1 MKNLTA
7 FLKFVAALI
16 WLATLAS
23 LAGAQEG
30 TRTAT
35 TAKPQIAVV
44 APSASPAKA
53 CDDRTVILLLDV
65 TGSFVDHLVN
75 KDLFTN
81 SIKRIRSEFPT
92 LCIDS
97 EVKVAIIGQ
106 SHRNVTETYDHLAS
120 KNYKVTRN
128 HYTAENV
135 ATAAIQQ
142 LEKWKD
148 ELASGKMKPQ
158 KNTAVVMAFDNVAE
172 LVQLRGKR
180 AIIWAITDGDE
191 SELGGVAAPFKPNQL
206 TGATIYMFGAG
217 VTLTGGTEAQ
227 RALRTD
233 WERYFR
239 QAGAEKFF
247 WVSKP

>member
-1 MKNLTA
+1 MKKLNT
-7 FLKFVAALI
+7 FLKIIATPI
-16 WLATLAS
+16 WMATLTS

-30 TRTAT
+30 IRTAT
-35 TAKPQIAVV
+35 TAKPQIIIA
-44 APSASPAKA
+44 ATSPTPTKA
-53 CDDRTVILLLDV
+53 CEERTVILLLDV

-81 SIKRIRSEFPT
+81 SIKRIRSDFPS

-142 LEKWKD
+142 IEKWKE

-217 VTLTGGTEAQ
+217 VTLTGGTAAQ
-227 RALRTD
+227 RALRTE
-233 WERYFR
+233 WERYFS
-239 QAGAEKFF
+239 QAGAEKFY